1 MKVVAIT
8 GYRPHELG
16 IFKADHPGI
25 EIIQEA
31 YRRKITEAIE
41 LGAEWFIFSG
51 TNGCELW
58 AGQVLLE
65 LRETHPIK
73 IAVFPPF
80 LEMEERY
87 KPYEQELFSQLRLEA
102 DFFEPLTQRPYE
114 DPSQLRAKTGFFLDK
129 AAGLITLYDEE
140 TGGSPRF
147 LVEGAKRKHQME
159 LFMITQDDLRVIEE
173 EKQWEQQWE

>member
-1 MKVVAIT
+1 MKVVTVT

-25 EIIQEA
+25 SIIQEA
-31 YRRKITEAIE
+31 YRRKIIEVIE

-65 LRETHPIK
+65 LRETYPIK

-87 KPYEQELFSQLRLEA
+87 KPYEQEIYIQLQMEA
-102 DFFEPLTQRPYE
+102 DFFEALTQRPYE
-114 DPSQLRAKTGFFLDK
+114 DPSQLRAKTAFFLEK
-129 AAGLITLYDEE
+129 AEGIITLYDED

-147 LVEGAKRKHQME
+147 LIEGARRRPEME
-159 LFMITQDDLRVIEE
+159 LFLITQEDLRVIEE

>member
-1 MKVVAIT
+1 MKVVAVT

-25 EIIQEA
+25 DIIQEA
-31 YRRKITEAIE
+31 YRKKIMEVIE

-65 LRETHPIK
+65 LRETYPIK

-80 LEMEERY
+80 LNMDERY
-87 KPYEQELFSQLRLEA
+87 KPFEQELFVQLQLEA

-114 DPSQLRAKTGFFLDK
+114 DPSQLRAKTAFFLDK
-129 AAGLITLYDEE
+129 AEGLITLYDEE
-140 TGGSPRF
+140 TEGSPRF
-147 LVEGAKRKHQME
+147 LVEGARRKPNME
-159 LFMITQDDLRVIEE
+159 VFLITQEDLRVIEE